1 MHGADPPEKRPSS
14 RSIDGRGSDL
24 PGTDTATYATRVETS
39 SPLVFPSGQSVNS
52 PSSVRS
58 VLVGKVGKQGSSG
71 RSRSRRR
78 GRGRRRLSAINGP
91 EQSPPEARDAMLPLP
106 LPLPPP
112 CHRLNTSPQSVKYAR
127 RRHISAQQCRRP
139 IAGYINS
146 L

>member
-1 MHGADPPEKRPSS
+1 MHGADPPEKWPSS

-24 PGTDTATYATRVETS
+24 PGIDTATTYATRVAS
-39 SPLVFPSGQSVNS
+39 SRRLVFHSGQSVNS

-71 RSRSRRR
+71 RSRSRRKGRR
-78 GRGRRRLSAINGP
+78 GRGRSRLSAINGP

-106 LPLPPP
+106 PP
-112 CHRLNTSPQSVKYAR
+112 CHRLNTSPQSAKYAR

-139 IAGYINS
+139 IAGYMN
-146 L
+146 